1 MTNWS
6 LALSRIHSVDAIR
19 GLCLINIFVNH
30 ITLGMA
36 GTMSPSRIFLCD
48 TSDIFVLFAGLSSAL
63 IFLRGETFSI
73 QRSFGRLSERALSLY
88 LANLCIIILSVAV
101 LTAGAGI
108 VPPGQPGTLPQDILE
123 ARGPGVYLWHLLSL
137 QQSVGYSVVLRLYI
151 LLTLVT
157 PLYLWCAAR
166 AWWLPIVPAL
176 AVWAA
181 AGHYALVVPNSL
193 SGEPLSMTFLPWNL
207 VYAAGIC
214 LGAAILRKVPLPR
227 IPALDA
233 LAVAVLAGSALAA
246 VVGARLGPD
255 VVHWFETRNDVFWTG
270 GSKTLQ
276 SPLRV
281 LSLLALV
288 WLFLSR
294 PGAPLI
300 RLLHAA
306 RPGSFLCRLGR
317 RSLQVFAFGAVYA
330 LTIDEVLR
338 VLIMHGLAGH
348 ASVAALL
355 VEVAGIALGL
365 AVMGWIAA
373 PRRATP
379 HNPALPD
386 AVPA

>member
-1 MTNWS
+1 
-6 LALSRIHSVDAIR
+6 
-19 GLCLINIFVNH
+19 
-30 ITLGMA
+30 
-36 GTMSPSRIFLCD
+36 MSPSRIFICD
-48 TSDIFVLFAGLSSAL
+48 TSEIFVLFAGLSSAVIL
-63 IFLRGETFSI
+63 LRGETFSI
-73 QRSFGRLSERALSLY
+73 GRSVERLSARALSLY
-88 LANLCIIILSVAV
+88 LANLCIIFLSVAV

-108 VPPGQPGTLPQDILE
+108 APSALAGTLPQDLLE
-123 ARGPGVYLWHLLSL
+123 VRGPWVYLWHLLTL
-137 QQSVGYSVVLRLYI
+137 QQTVGYSVVLRLYI

-176 AVWAA
+176 VVWAA

-214 LGAAILRKVPLPR
+214 LGAAIVKGVPLPR
-227 IPALDA
+227 LPALDA
-233 LAVAVLAGSALAA
+233 AAAALLLAGLFA
-246 VVGARLGPD
+246 VVLGTRFSPD
-255 VVHWFETRNDVFWTG
+255 IVHWYETRNDFFWAG

-306 RPGSFLCRLGR
+306 RPDSFICRLGR
-317 RSLQVFAFGAVYA
+317 RSLQVFAFGAVFA

-338 VLIMHGLAGH
+338 VLIARGLVAH
-348 ASVAALL
+348 ASPAALL
-355 VEVAGIALGL
+355 VEAAGIALGL

-373 PRRATP
+373 PRRPAQ
-379 HNPALPD
+379 HAPALPG
-386 AVPA
+386 ALSA